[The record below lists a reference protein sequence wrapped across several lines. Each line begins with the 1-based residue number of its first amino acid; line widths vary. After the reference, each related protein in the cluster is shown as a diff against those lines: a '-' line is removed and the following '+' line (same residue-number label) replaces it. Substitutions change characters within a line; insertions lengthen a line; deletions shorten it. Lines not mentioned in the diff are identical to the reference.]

1 MYVALLRSFHPEG
14 RELIR
19 RALDTLVPVL
29 PARLL
34 PEDLYKVVKWTKKI
48 LVDDGYSM
56 PQMCH
61 IWHMII
67 RFSDVFYSYR
77 SQLVPQMLNA
87 VTRIGLS
94 GNAASEFRLVAVA
107 IADLVITWEIKKPDK
122 VPEYTTGGLPSS
134 LITPPLPTIRKRLL
148 SEEAAP
154 IAPRGRHTSDTNESR
169 PAAAAAA
176 AAAEDSGERAVKRS
190 RIEEKFPD
198 KSSDNPPVVGAA
210 GAHYL
215 SKKIDIEPMSTQMTL
230 SGVAGAS
237 AAATL
242 SDSTGTGSSSKMKM
256 ESGQVQL
263 PGIGEEKQLNK
274 SLLQIQRGSGTATLS
289 TQPMT
294 SGPEREGADESYTLP
309 RALVQVLANFV
320 MRLCIFATDNKDAV
334 VAKLSSR
341 CLRLFEKMSALPA
354 MRSVPLPYYERLLQN
369 ALDGFNQSTAPA
381 VLPVDPSGATTGVTG
396 PGPGP
401 GPIPPVAADKP
412 LSKPTALGAAGGSSS
427 RSIPQGIS
435 DTMLCNLLDIAS
447 SSLTC
452 AGGPNKL
459 FEQNAY
465 HLKELHAPVFAS
477 ETPKVHESYKKFLRT
492 VSHHIMSS
500 DYHFISPAIPLHCNL
515 QP

>member
-1 MYVALLRSFHPEG
+1 M
-14 RELIR
+14 
-19 RALDTLVPVL
+19 L

-107 IADLVITWEIKKPDK
+107 IADLVITWEIKKPEK
-122 VPEYTTGGLPSS
+122 AQEFMTGGLPSS
-134 LITPPLPTIRKRLL
+134 LITPPLPTMRKRLL
-148 SEEAAP
+148 SEETAP
-154 IAPRGRHTSDTNESR
+154 TATKGRHTADSGDGKT
-169 PAAAAAA
+169 
-176 AAAEDSGERAVKRS
+176 AAEDCERVGKRS
-190 RIEEKFPD
+190 RIEEKP
-198 KSSDNPPVVGAA
+198 SDLSIESPPLVGAA

-215 SKKIDIEPMSTQMTL
+215 SKKIETETVSSQLPSSGSAGAAGGAGVL
-230 SGVAGAS
+230 SGH
-237 AAATL
+237 AAVTL
-242 SDSTGTGSSSKMKM
+242 SDSTGTEAASKIKM
-256 ESGQVQL
+256 DSVGQVQVPL
-263 PGIGEEKQLNK
+263 TGEEKQPK
-274 SLLQIQRGSGTATLS
+274 SLSHRLSGSTALS
-289 TQPMT
+289 AQPS
-294 SGPEREGADESYTLP
+294 SGGLEREGADESYTLP

-334 VAKLSSR
+334 VSKLSSR

-369 ALDGFNQSTAPA
+369 ALDGFNQSIAPA
-381 VLPVDPSGATTGVTG
+381 VPLVDPAGVTTGA
-396 PGPGP
+396 PGP
-401 GPIPPVAADKP
+401 GPIPPITADKP
-412 LSKPTALGAAGGSSS
+412 PSKPAALGTAGGSSS
-427 RSIPQGIS
+427 RTIPQGIS

-452 AGGPNKL
+452 TGGPNKL

-477 ETPKVHESYKKFLRT
+477 ETPKVHESYKRFLRT
-492 VSHHIMSS
+492 VRDHTSCSLFFMICFVSFS
-500 DYHFISPAIPLHCNL
+500 ASLLFKV
-515 QP
+515 

>member
-122 VPEYTTGGLPSS
+122 MPEYTVGGLPSS
-134 LITPPLPTIRKRLL
+134 LITPPLPTMRKRLL
-148 SEEAAP
+148 SEETAP
-154 IAPRGRHTSDTNESR
+154 IAPRGRHTTDTSESR
-169 PAAAAAA
+169 PAATAV
-176 AAAEDSGERAVKRS
+176 AEDSGERVVKRS
-190 RIEEKFPD
+190 RIEEKLSD
-198 KSSDNPPVVGAA
+198 YNNSSDSPPIGGAA

-215 SKKIDIEPMSTQMTL
+215 SKKIEMEPMSSQMTL
-230 SGVAGAS
+230 SGIAGAS
-237 AAATL
+237 SAHAAVTL
-242 SDSTGTGSSSKMKM
+242 SDSTGTGSLSKMKM

-263 PGIGEEKQLNK
+263 PGIGDEKQLNK
-274 SLLQIQRGSGTATLS
+274 SLLQMQRGSGTTTLS
-289 TQPMT
+289 TQPT
-294 SGPEREGADESYTLP
+294 SSGPEREGADESYTLP

-369 ALDGFNQSTAPA
+369 ALDGFNQSAAPA
-381 VLPVDPSGATTGVTG
+381 VPAVDPSGATTGVTG
-396 PGPGP
+396 PGT
-401 GPIPPVAADKP
+401 GPIPPVPADKP
-412 LSKPTALGAAGGSSS
+412 PSKPAALGAAGGSSS

-492 VSHHIMSS
+492 VS
-500 DYHFISPAIPLHCNL
+500 
-515 QP
+515 

>member
-107 IADLVITWEIKKPDK
+107 IADLVITWEIKKPEK
-122 VPEYTTGGLPSS
+122 VQEFMTGGLPSS
-134 LITPPLPTIRKRLL
+134 LITPPLPTMRKRLL
-148 SEEAAP
+148 SEETVPAATK
-154 IAPRGRHTSDTNESR
+154 GRHTADSVDGK
-169 PAAAAAA
+169 
-176 AAAEDSGERAVKRS
+176 AAAEDCERAGKRS
-190 RIEEKFPD
+190 RIEEKP
-198 KSSDNPPVVGAA
+198 SDNSIESPPLVGAA

-215 SKKIDIEPMSTQMTL
+215 FKKVESETVSSQLPSSGSAGAAGGAGAGVL
-230 SGVAGAS
+230 SGH
-237 AAATL
+237 ATVTIR
-242 SDSTGTGSSSKMKM
+242 DSTGTEAASKMKM
-256 ESGQVQL
+256 DSAGQVQVPL
-263 PGIGEEKQLNK
+263 TGEEKQPK
-274 SLLQIQRGSGTATLS
+274 SLSQRLSGSTTLS
-289 TQPMT
+289 AQPS
-294 SGPEREGADESYTLP
+294 SGGLEREGADESYTLP

-334 VAKLSSR
+334 VSKLSSR

-369 ALDGFNQSTAPA
+369 ALDGFNQSIAPA
-381 VLPVDPSGATTGVTG
+381 VPIVDPAGVTTGA
-396 PGPGP
+396 P
-401 GPIPPVAADKP
+401 GPIPPITADKP
-412 LSKPTALGAAGGSSS
+412 PSKPTALGTAGGSSS
-427 RSIPQGIS
+427 RTIPLGIS

-452 AGGPNKL
+452 TGGPNKL

-477 ETPKVHESYKKFLRT
+477 ETPKVHESYKRFLRT
-492 VSHHIMSS
+492 VSHHISCSFFFMICFVIFSTS
-500 DYHFISPAIPLHCNL
+500 LLSTV
-515 QP
+515 

>member
-107 IADLVITWEIKKPDK
+107 IADLVITWEIKKPEK
-122 VPEYTTGGLPSS
+122 AQEFMTGGLPSS
-134 LITPPLPTIRKRLL
+134 SITPPLPTMRKRLL
-148 SEEAAP
+148 SEETVP
-154 IAPRGRHTSDTNESR
+154 TTSRGRHTADSGDGNTAS
-169 PAAAAAA
+169 
-176 AAAEDSGERAVKRS
+176 AEDSERAGKRS
-190 RIEEKFPD
+190 RIEEKP
-198 KSSDNPPVVGAA
+198 SDHSIESPPLVGAA

-215 SKKIDIEPMSTQMTL
+215 SKKIETEPISSQL
-230 SGVAGAS
+230 PSSGSASAAAGAGAS
-237 AAATL
+237 AGHAASIL
-242 SDSTGTGSSSKMKM
+242 SDSTGTGAVSKMKM
-256 ESGQVQL
+256 DSAGQVQV
-263 PGIGEEKQLNK
+263 PVAGEEKQPK
-274 SLLQIQRGSGTATLS
+274 SLSQRLSGSTTLS
-289 TQPMT
+289 AQPSS

-334 VAKLSSR
+334 VSKLSSR

-369 ALDGFNQSTAPA
+369 ALDGFNQSIAPA
-381 VLPVDPSGATTGVTG
+381 VPVVDPAGVTTGA
-396 PGPGP
+396 PGP
-401 GPIPPVAADKP
+401 GPIPPITADKP
-412 LSKPTALGAAGGSSS
+412 PSKPTALGTASGSSS
-427 RSIPQGIS
+427 RTIPQGIS

-492 VSHHIMSS
+492 VSQNVCCTLFCM
-500 DYHFISPAIPLHCNL
+500 L
-515 QP
+515 QCIL